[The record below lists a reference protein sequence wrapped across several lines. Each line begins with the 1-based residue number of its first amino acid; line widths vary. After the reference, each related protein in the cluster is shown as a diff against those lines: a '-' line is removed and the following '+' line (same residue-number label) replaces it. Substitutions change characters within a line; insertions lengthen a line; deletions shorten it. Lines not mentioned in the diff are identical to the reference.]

1 MLRSILSVVAGY
13 VVMAVVVMVGVGVL
27 TLAFPEYK
35 QAPETRVT
43 PVTPMVLE
51 LVWAVIS
58 ATAGGWV
65 TVRLARRSPRPVIAL
80 AVIVLVLGAV
90 YGLTADRGLMP
101 GWFLL
106 MLPPVS
112 AMGVCIGGWFG
123 RRPPARTFQ

>member
-13 VVMAVVVMVGVGVL
+13 VTMAVVVMVGVGVL
-27 TLAFPEYK
+27 TLTFPEYK

-51 LVWAVIS
+51 LVWAMVS
-58 ATAGGWV
+58 AIAGGWV
-65 TVRLARRSPRPVIAL
+65 TTRLARRSVRPVVAL
-80 AVIVLVLGAV
+80 AVVVLVLGAV

-112 AMGVCIGGWFG
+112 AIGVVAGGHLG
-123 RRPPARTFQ
+123 RRPSAPGAE